1 METKN
6 GNPGSHFITP
16 RSAFAAVVVAFV
28 ISRSLYF
35 SPDRFTLNTWF
46 MQFLDP
52 NILRSDYW
60 QSLYYLHSQPPG
72 MNFLLGAG
80 LKAFP
85 LSANVFF
92 QGLFAAMGLAI
103 ALMMLSLGI
112 DLGVPVWLALIA
124 TVLFEIGPA
133 TLMFENW
140 FYDTYPTIFFLC
152 LSAFCLHRFVSR
164 GALRWG
170 IACTAAMA
178 LPVFANSSFQIVWFI
193 AAGFALW
200 FAAQEKLR
208 RLVPSFTILLVL
220 LFALYVKNALVFGVF
235 TTSSWFGMNLS
246 TMTTFQLPLEDRQD
260 LVKAGTLSPLASTV
274 PFSDLPPNSSPPTGV
289 PALDQALK
297 QTIPAEPNFN
307 NIAYINLSRLD
318 FRDAMWVLRNR
329 PSAYA
334 RGLAVAVEAYFQPAG
349 NVGDTFRAQ
358 KKGLGSWIFLYEL
371 PLATVKTRLGFV
383 RNRNAPENWV
393 GFSTSIVLMTYLTCL
408 SLWAGFR
415 TALILRRGAKT
426 PEEVTLLFL
435 AISVLFVGFTGI
447 ALNCGENNRMRFVA
461 DPFYVI
467 LTCVVLT
474 DLFRRHAKGR
484 A

>member
-1 METKN
+1 METRN
-6 GNPGSHFITP
+6 RNPGSHLIA
-16 RSAFAAVVVAFV
+16 RCRAFATVIVAFV
-28 ISRSLYF
+28 ISRLLYF

-52 NILRSDYW
+52 NILRSNYW

-72 MNFLLGAG
+72 MNFILGAG

-85 LSANVFF
+85 LSANMVF

-103 ALMMLSLGI
+103 ALMMLSLAI
-112 DLGVPVWLALIA
+112 DLGVPCWLALLA
-124 TVLFEIGPA
+124 TLLFEVGPA

-140 FYDTYPTIFFLC
+140 FYDTYPTIFC
-152 LSAFCLHRFVSR
+152 LVLAAFCLHRFLTR
-164 GALRWG
+164 EEKGWG
-170 IACTAAMA
+170 IAFIAATA
-178 LPVFANSSFQIVWFI
+178 LPIFINASFQIVWLI
-193 AAGFALW
+193 GVGLILW
-200 FAAQEKLR
+200 FAARGNLR
-208 RLVPSFTILLVL
+208 RLAPCYLCFLVL
-220 LFALYVKNALVFGVF
+220 VLALYAKNAILFGVF
-235 TTSSWFGMNLS
+235 TTSSWVGMNLS
-246 TMTTFQLPLEDRQD
+246 TMTTFQLPLEDRQA
-260 LVKAGTLSPLASTV
+260 LVKAGKLSALASTV
-274 PFSDLPPNSSPPTGV
+274 PFSDLPPNSLPPTGI

-307 NIAYINLSRLD
+307 NIAYINLSKLD

-329 PSAYA
+329 PAAYA
-334 RGLAVAVEAYFQPAG
+334 RGLAVAAEAYFQPAG

-371 PLATVKTRLGFV
+371 PLATIKTRLGFV
-383 RNRNAPENWV
+383 RNRNAPEDWV
-393 GFSTSIVLMTYLTCL
+393 GFSTSIVLMAYLTFL

-415 TALILRRGAKT
+415 AAHILRRGAKT

-435 AISVLFVGFTGI
+435 AISVLYVGFTGI

-467 LTCVVLT
+467 LTCIVLT
-474 DLFRRHAKGR
+474 DLFRLR
-484 A
+484 ARGLA